1 MNMDSPSGAA
11 SAVIPV
17 LTHVVPTSDI
27 PAAVLVALDARM
39 AEKAS
44 VLALSAELM
53 QNLRPS
59 STAWP
64 RSWCS
69 EALKACGPNALKSTK
84 TSADHLTRTGDLGFP

>member
-11 SAVIPV
+11 SAAIPV

-53 QNLRPS
+53 QNLRPELDRMAS
-59 STAWP
+59 ELVQ
-64 RSWCS
+64 RSVEGMWAKRA
-69 EALKACGPNALKSTK
+69 EIYKSI
-84 TSADHLTRTGDLGFP
+84 SRASDADR

>member
-11 SAVIPV
+11 STAIPV

-53 QNLRPS
+53 QNLRPELDRMAS
-59 STAWP
+59 ELVQ
-64 RSWCS
+64 RSVEGMWAKRAEIYKNIS
-69 EALKACGPNALKSTK
+69 RSPDE
-84 TSADHLTRTGDLGFP
+84 DR

>member
-11 SAVIPV
+11 STAIPV
-17 LTHVVPTSDI
+17 LTHVMPTSDI

-53 QNLRPS
+53 QNLRPELDRMAS
-59 STAWP
+59 ELVQ
-64 RSWCS
+64 RSVEGMWAKRAEIYKNIS
-69 EALKACGPNALKSTK
+69 HPHDA
-84 TSADHLTRTGDLGFP
+84 